1 MKRLY
6 IYVTILYM
14 LFSSI
19 PLSVNAQTKRALV
32 IGIGEQL
39 DPSWGKINGDKDVP
53 LVLELLKESG
63 FNKKNIVKLINSQ
76 ATKYNIVKSFK
87 DLAKI
92 AKINDIIYV
101 HFSGHGQRVTDV
113 NGDESDGWDEAWIP
127 YDAYRK
133 YCDHD
138 KGEKHLIDDEIY
150 LYLSDIK
157 KKIGNKG
164 KILVVVDACH
174 SGTSSYENELFDIDA
189 KPTTRGVMDN
199 FFLPTKTF
207 SLSSKSPERWLTLS
221 ACKSFQY
228 NQELNNPRVGI
239 LTYAIYMLHKKGRV
253 TIKEIE
259 DYVKLNKGPLP
270 QTPILTGEVNK
281 YKISDILTK

>member
-1 MKRLY
+1 
-6 IYVTILYM
+6 M

-92 AKINDIIYV
+92 AKTNDIIYV

-189 KPTTRGVMDN
+189 KPITRGVMDN

-239 LTYAIYMLHKKGRV
+239 LTYAIYMLHKKGRI